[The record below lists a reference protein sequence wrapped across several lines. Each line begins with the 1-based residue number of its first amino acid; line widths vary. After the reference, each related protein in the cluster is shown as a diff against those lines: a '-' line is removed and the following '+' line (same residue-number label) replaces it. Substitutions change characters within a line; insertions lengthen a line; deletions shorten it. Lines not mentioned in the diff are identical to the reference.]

1 MITWP
6 RYCQAILKCWK
17 IGRAPEVDTWK
28 DLVSS
33 LEERLRIY
41 QQVFIYFLG
50 LTFSLI
56 RYLIYAVY
64 RVVILLVHLQRNWL
78 VNFSNCLI
86 VLLSGLLEA
95 SLHLFPYHRIV
106 MLHTSMRTKKD
117 QGYPVVNQQRQC
129 LH

>member
-17 IGRAPEVDTWK
+17 IGRAPEVDAWK

-41 QQVFIYFLG
+41 QQVSMYFFG
-50 LTFSLI
+50 LTYFLI

-86 VLLSGLLEA
+86 VLLSGLLD
-95 SLHLFPYHRIV
+95 SLHLFPYHLV

-117 QGYPVVNQQRQC
+117 QGYLVVNQPRQC